1 MMLSSKFARHRGRKK
16 LSKHEMAT
24 ADRQRKKP
32 DYKEFLAKQD
42 WTGALVVLEHEK
54 AAAEEGKEKDDFSLW
69 LAYSAFHLGD
79 YKRAL
84 DEYTALV
91 ESTGDE
97 TLHLFRA
104 SCLYYLQM
112 YDEAKKAAQ
121 KGPTNPLQN
130 RILFH
135 ISHRQNDET
144 SLMLQH
150 QKLST
155 SLHDQ
160 LSLAAI
166 HYLRGHFQEATDIYK
181 RLLLE
186 DRDNVA
192 LNVYVAMCYYKLD
205 YYDVSLEILA
215 VYLQAN
221 PTSIIAVN
229 LKACNHFRLYNGR
242 AAETEMKALTDKDA
256 INIADHDILNHNLVV
271 FRGGQN
277 ALQVLPPLVD
287 YLPEARLNL
296 VVYYLRNDETSE
308 AEALMRD
315 MEPATPQEYIL
326 KGVVN
331 AMMGQQAGSREHLK
345 VAQQFFQLVG
355 SSASECDTIPGR
367 QCMASCFFL
376 LRQFEDV
383 NIYLKSIKAYMYN
396 DDDFNWNFGIS
407 LANVN
412 EFKEAEDTLLL
423 VQNESYR
430 SEYTFV
436 SWLARCYIMNGKAKN
451 AWDLYLKMDTSNES
465 FNLLQLIANDCY
477 KMGAFY
483 YAAKAFDVL
492 ERLDPDPEYWEGKR
506 GACVGVLQQVIAN
519 KAPVESLRDVISM
532 LRNTMNPQVEY
543 IIRVMNKYLQDNH
556 M

>member
-1 MMLSSKFARHRGRKK
+1 MMFSSKFARKARGRAKNKATEPKK
-16 LSKHEMAT
+16 
-24 ADRQRKKP
+24 RKRP
-32 DYKEFLAKQD
+32 EFTEFVAKGD
-42 WTGALVVLEHEK
+42 WTGAIVLLEFEK
-54 AAAEEGKEKDDFSLW
+54 AGEESKMKDAPSW
-69 LAYSAFHLGD
+69 LAYCAYHLGD
-79 YKRAL
+79 YKKAL
-84 DEYTALV
+84 DEYTELL
-91 ESTGDE
+91 ENGGGKE
-97 TLHLFRA
+97 LHLFRA

-112 YDEAKKAAQ
+112 YKEAMEAAKK
-121 KGPTNPLQN
+121 GPVNELQN
-130 RILFH
+130 RLLFH
-135 ISHRQNDET
+135 LSHKLNDET
-144 SLMLQH
+144 SLMLHH

-155 SLHDQ
+155 SIQDQ

-215 VYLQAN
+215 VYLQSF
-221 PTSIIAVN
+221 PSSIVAVN
-229 LKACNHFRLYNGR
+229 LKACNHFRLYNGK
-242 AAETEMKALTDKDA
+242 AAETELKS
-256 INIADHDILNHNLVV
+256 INEQGVNLADHDLLNHNLVV
-271 FRGGQN
+271 FRGGEN

-287 YLPEARLNL
+287 FLPEARLNL
-296 VVYYLRNDETSE
+296 VVYYLRNDEVAE
-308 AEALMRD
+308 AENLMKD

-331 AMMGQQAGSREHLK
+331 AMMGQSAGSREHLK

-383 NIYLKSIKAYMYN
+383 NIYLKSIKAYLYN
-396 DDDFNWNFGIS
+396 DDDFNWNFGIA
-407 LANVN
+407 LASVH
-412 EFKEAEDTLLL
+412 EYKEAEDTLLL
-423 VQNESYR
+423 VQNEKYR
-430 SEYTFV
+430 GEYCYIA
-436 SWLARCYIMNGKAKN
+436 WLARCYIMNKKAKN
-451 AWDLYLKMDTSNES
+451 AWELYLKMDTSNES

-506 GACVGVLQQVIAN
+506 GACVGVFQQVISREASMD
-519 KAPVESLRDVISM
+519 ALRDVVSM

-543 IIRVMNKYLQDNH
+543 IIRVMNKYMSEN
-556 M
+556 